1 VAEGFPAA
9 AAASA
14 AAAPRADG
22 EAVVKELFTP
32 EDRAAIAEAITRAE
46 QQTCGEIVVVAAV
59 ASDGYRSFSV
69 LWAALLALAVPMPL
83 IFATKW
89 PVEIIYLLQLL
100 VFFICL
106 VLFQW
111 ERLRYALVPKAVK
124 RARAHQRAVEQ
135 FLVQNMHTT
144 EGRTGVLIYASF
156 AERFAE
162 VIADQGI
169 YRKVP
174 PSTWEDVVGELTNHL
189 ARGSTTEGFIRA
201 IERCGKIL
209 AKHFPP
215 GMASKNELPNHLIV
229 LDAYGRP

>member
-1 VAEGFPAA
+1 MQP
-9 AAASA
+9 
-14 AAAPRADG
+14 
-22 EAVVKELFTP
+22 FTP
-32 EDRAAIAEAITRAE
+32 EDRAAISQAITRAE
-46 QQTCGEIVVVAAV
+46 QKTSGEIVVVVAI
-59 ASDGYRSFSV
+59 ASDGYRSFGV

-89 PVEIIYLLQLL
+89 PVEFIYLLQLA
-100 VFFICL
+100 VFFLCL

-111 ERLRYALVPKAVK
+111 ERIRFALVPKPVR

-135 FLVQNMHTT
+135 FLVQNLHTT
-144 EGRTGVLIYASF
+144 KGRTGVLIYASF

-162 VIADQGI
+162 VIADEGI

-174 PSTWEDVVGELTNHL
+174 QATWEDVVGELTNHL
-189 ARGSTTEGFIRA
+189 ASGTTTEGFIRA

-215 GMASKNELPNHLIV
+215 GRTDTNELPNHLIV

>member
-1 VAEGFPAA
+1 MVFQVAAE
-9 AAASA
+9 ASA
-14 AAAPRADG
+14 AAAHRADG
-22 EAVVKELFTP
+22 KAVLKQPFTP
-32 EDRAAIAEAITRAE
+32 EDYAAISEAITRAE
-46 QQTCGEIVVVAAV
+46 RKTCGEIVVVVAI
-59 ASDGYRSFSV
+59 ASDGYRSFGV

-89 PVEIIYLLQLL
+89 PVEIIYLLQLA
-100 VFFICL
+100 VFFVCI

-111 ERLRYALVPKAVK
+111 EGLRYALVPKAVK

-162 VIADQGI
+162 VIADEGI

-189 ARGSTTEGFIRA
+189 ASGSTTEGFIRA

-215 GMASKNELPNHLIV
+215 GMANKNELPNHLIM

>member
-1 VAEGFPAA
+1 MAGKTLPAQ
-9 AAASA
+9 
-14 AAAPRADG
+14 P
-22 EAVVKELFTP
+22 LTP
-32 EDRAAIAEAITRAE
+32 EDQAAISATIARSEE
-46 QQTCGEIVVVAAV
+46 KTCGEIVVVAAI
-59 ASDGYRSFSV
+59 ASDGYRSFGV

-111 ERLRYALVPKAVK
+111 QSLRYALVPRAVK

-135 FLVQNMHTT
+135 FLVQNLHTT
-144 EGRTGVLIYASF
+144 EGRTGVLIYVSF

-162 VIADQGI
+162 VIADEGI
-169 YRKVP
+169 YKKVP

-189 ARGSTTEGFIRA
+189 AAGTTTEGFVRA
-201 IERCGKIL
+201 IERCGRIL

-215 GMASKNELPNHLIV
+215 GMVNRNELPNHLII

>member
-1 VAEGFPAA
+1 VPTQ
-9 AAASA
+9 
-14 AAAPRADG
+14 P
-22 EAVVKELFTP
+22 FTP
-32 EDRAAIAEAITRAE
+32 EDMAAISAAIKRAE
-46 QQTCGEIVVVAAV
+46 EKTCGEIVVVAAL
-59 ASDGYRSFSV
+59 ASDGYRSFGV

-83 IFATKW
+83 IFMTKL

-100 VFFICL
+100 AFLACL

-111 ERLRYALVPKAVK
+111 EKLRYSLVPGAVK
-124 RARAHQRAVEQ
+124 RARAHQRALEQ

-144 EGRTGVLIYASF
+144 EGRTGVLIYVSF

-169 YRKVP
+169 YKKVP

-189 ARGSTTEGFIRA
+189 AAGTTTDGFIRA
-201 IERCGKIL
+201 VERCGKIL

-215 GMASKNELPNHLIV
+215 GMPNRNELPNHLIV